1 MSLYLHMK
9 TKGIATVEEVT
20 ANFDV
25 EYRVLLPI
33 PTCEQESYADLLT
46 KIHMR
51 ANHAGTRFEVR
62 NGLDEIF
69 VGVAKIESYR
79 GAPKICLSNPIQILE
94 PPVDEETRALAIR
107 ASIRRVFE
115 SANDVLKG
123 KVQPYL
129 TYETQT
135 KEE

>member
-9 TKGIATVEEVT
+9 TKGVATVEEVT

-25 EYRVLLPI
+25 KYRVWLPI
-33 PTCEQESYADLLT
+33 PTREQESYADLLT
-46 KIHMR
+46 RIHMR
-51 ANHAGTRFEVR
+51 ANRAETSFEVR
-62 NGLDEIF
+62 NELDEIF
-69 VGVAKIESYR
+69 VGVAKVESYR
-79 GAPKICLSNPIQILE
+79 GAPKIWLSNPIQILE
-94 PPVDEETRALAIR
+94 PPVDEKTRALTIR
-107 ASIRRVFE
+107 AAIRRVFE
-115 SANDVLKG
+115 SANDVLRG